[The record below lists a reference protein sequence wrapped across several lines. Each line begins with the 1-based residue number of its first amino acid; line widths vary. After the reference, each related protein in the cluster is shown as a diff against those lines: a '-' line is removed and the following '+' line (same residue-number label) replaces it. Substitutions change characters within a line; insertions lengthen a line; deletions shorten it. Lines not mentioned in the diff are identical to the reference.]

1 MHRSG
6 SIGADLGRISVPGQ
20 VIERRYVITFELRVA
35 VQDGR
40 YLLAGSEVTGT
51 EGAVPVVGDDARF
64 VRPRYR
70 GCIPVGFGY
79 VGEDGVALGC
89 GIASRLF
96 QHMALQNKVGKRY
109 GFFCFVKSNFLTN
122 DMMKEAALN
131 ERRADSPNG

>member
-1 MHRSG
+1 MG
-6 SIGADLGRISVPGQ
+6 DKVPD
-20 VIERRYVITFELRVA
+20 A
-35 VQDGR
+35 
-40 YLLAGSEVTGT
+40 
-51 EGAVPVVGDDARF
+51 EGAAPVVGDDARF

-96 QHMALQNKVGKRY
+96 QNMALQNKVGKRY

-122 DMMKEAALN
+122 DMMKEAVLN